1 VIEGCGEVGN
11 AALAFAVGIRP
22 DRDRAD
28 AQVRTRARID
38 WVYSDRGLPQFRIV
52 RDGCFRAAIPLP
64 PAVQIRDIHAIRAIA
79 YERPPAEGTPRAP
92 PTPVR
97 LPRINKMFILDGDS
111 LPSPSRFEWNGS
123 ATTPPG
129 GPPLDLPVP

>member
-1 VIEGCGEVGN
+1 TAAPGSGRIPDPRRYVVIEGCGEVGN

-28 AQVRTRARID
+28 AQVSTRARID

-64 PAVQIRDIHAIRAIA
+64 PAVQIRDLHPTRPTADAGPRA
-79 YERPPAEGTPRAP
+79 EDTPPAPR
-92 PTPVR
+92 TRVN
-97 LPRINKMFILDGDS
+97 LTRINKMFILDGDY
-111 LPSPSRFEWNGS
+111 LPSPSRF
-123 ATTPPG
+123 
-129 GPPLDLPVP
+129 D